1 MMLPERLRASLR
13 RPWSRWGR
21 ERPHTPGR
29 QSRPWIG
36 PLAALVAV
44 YLLFVVLRPETFARP
59 LNLVTMARQTAVVG
73 IAASGMTML
82 MILGGIDLSVGS
94 VVALTTVVVAALL
107 KAGTGVGV
115 AVLAGVAVAALCGA
129 ANGGLITGLGVT
141 PFIVTLGAM
150 RILRGA
156 AKGLAH
162 EQKIDVDAH
171 GLDVLVAPLP
181 ASYRWLIFPPSVYL
195 MLATAALAAVTLR
208 YTRFGRHIVAIGSN
222 EQTARLCGIDVPRVK
237 VLVYTIAAAL
247 AGLAGVVEFGTL
259 TVGDPTD
266 SSGLELE
273 VIASVVIGGGSLSG
287 GEGSVFGALI
297 GAFLMTVIKTGCTYL
312 GWSNWVQEVVTGGII
327 VTAVAVDRLRRARRG

>member
-1 MMLPERLRASLR
+1 MSDLGKIRATLRK
-13 RPWSRWGR
+13 PWV
-21 ERPHTPGR
+21 
-29 QSRPWIG
+29 G
-36 PLAALVAV
+36 PLVALVVV
-44 YLLFVVLRPETFARP
+44 YLLFVALRPDTFARP
-59 LNLVTMARQTAVVG
+59 MNLVTMARQTAVVG

-82 MILGGIDLSVGS
+82 IILGGIDLSVGS
-94 VVALTTVVVAALL
+94 MVALTTVIVAALL
-107 KAGTGVGV
+107 KSGVGV
-115 AVLAGVAVAALCGA
+115 ATAVLAGVAFAALAGA
-129 ANGGLITGLGVT
+129 LNGALTTGLGVT

-150 RILRGA
+150 RILRGV

-171 GLDVLVAPLP
+171 GLDALVAPATGSRAFLV
-181 ASYRWLIFPPSVYL
+181 FPPSVYL
-195 MLATAALAAVTLR
+195 MLASAVLAGVILR

-222 EQTARLCGIDVPRVK
+222 EQTARLCGVEVSRVK
-237 VLVYTIAAAL
+237 IAVYTITGAL

-287 GEGSVFGALI
+287 GEGSVPGALI
-297 GAFLMTVIKTGCTYL
+297 GAFLMTVIKTGCTHL

-327 VTAVAVDRLRRARRG
+327 VTAVAVDRLRRARRAAA